1 MQDFPDSM
9 LQYTDYL
16 NALRQLYRVASLMP
30 YSFATS
36 ATEREYG
43 GNNYFNMAS
52 FLSNEQRDI
61 FYSATAPNWLNFNS
75 DNYEYDMIFMDCP
88 PSIGVQQHTAL
99 CGANHVLIISQT
111 QKSSV
116 KPVDELIAPRSH
128 APRGNAYLT

>member
-1 MQDFPDSM
+1 
-9 LQYTDYL
+9 
-16 NALRQLYRVASLMP
+16 
-30 YSFATS
+30 
-36 ATEREYG
+36 
-43 GNNYFNMAS
+43 
-52 FLSNEQRDI
+52 
-61 FYSATAPNWLNFNS
+61 
-75 DNYEYDMIFMDCP
+75 MIFMDCP